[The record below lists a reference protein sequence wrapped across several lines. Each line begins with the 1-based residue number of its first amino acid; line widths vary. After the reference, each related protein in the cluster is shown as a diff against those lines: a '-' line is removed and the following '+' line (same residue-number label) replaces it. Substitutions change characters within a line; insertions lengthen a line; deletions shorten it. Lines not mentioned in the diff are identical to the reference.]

1 VIALGRHGRW
11 GRWGVRRPT
20 CLARLTCLTCLILSA
35 CSSPK
40 PSAPPQS
47 APALPAPVSPQQLWG
62 DLKPVVSVKE
72 LMRDMIDPAS
82 DFIFDAVKVVMSSHG
97 TVETVP
103 RTEKDWEKIRIGAVT
118 IAEGVYLLK
127 IPRPFAPP
135 GDENNSG
142 GPEATELSPAQI
154 KAKLDADPVLWNAK
168 IEALRNVGLEV
179 MEIVKQKKVSE
190 LWEAGDNLDQACENC
205 HLEYW
210 YPGDKPLLE
219 KFDRAI
225 QERLDK
231 AQRAGKPGR
240 GR

>member
-1 VIALGRHGRW
+1 MIARGAW
-11 GRWGVRRPT
+11 
-20 CLARLTCLTCLILSA
+20 LILAVSLAA
-35 CSSPK
+35 CSSSK
-40 PSAPPQS
+40 PEKPAAAAP
-47 APALPAPVSPQQLWG
+47 PALPAPIAPQQLWG

-82 DFIFDAVKVVMSSHG
+82 DFIFDAVKVTMSAHG

-103 RTEKDWEKIRIGAVT
+103 KTDKDWEKIRIGAVT

-135 GDENNSG
+135 GDENNSK

-154 KAKLDADPVLWNAK
+154 KAKLDRDPVLWNAK

-179 MEIVKQKKVSE
+179 MEIVQKKKVSE
-190 LWEAGDNLDQACENC
+190 LWEAGDNLDQACEAC

-225 QERLDK
+225 QEKLDRE
-231 AQRAGKPGR
+231 AAARGKR
-240 GR
+240 R